1 MKTNNDLSAHSAKGL
16 GAVVAHAVVAHAIP
30 ADAPTRSLS
39 QRGNQRNVTLGS
51 VTYYAMMLLMMLL
64 TTATAWA
71 FKTETPTLYTI
82 SRNSHTFSISP
93 GSKWDTTNA
102 IWAKDD
108 GHALDNGITI
118 APDLDVSYQNSFLQI
133 NKATTFTFTV
143 PNNLKIAITSVVFKD
158 ASGNEV
164 SATSHSEPGTTYT
177 VTLASGTS
185 VDRFVLTYGYIG
197 GSCGTSATWTLSK
210 QDGQYTALTISGS
223 GAMNSYEYETVDELW
238 RTKAP
243 WDWRDLKSVTIGNDI
258 TSIGQYA
265 FIGCKQLSSL
275 TIGTSVTTIGINAF
289 DHCDKL
295 TQVTLPA
302 SVTTLNDAAFKNC
315 TGLKRLNIQRT
326 DGLVTLSSNVL
337 SGCDKLQ
344 YIVAPTPTLALQ
356 YKDASNWSA
365 YEGKM
370 SAEFGGYVFYATN
383 EGGTDAYAITSE
395 TDLRNLAS
403 AINDKSEGIA
413 NSKTFRQTKTIT
425 LSNTNF
431 DPIGYNDYHYFS
443 GTYDGGSDYTI
454 SGLNVGAQSNRSYY
468 GLFGYVK
475 NGTVKNV
482 RLVSPSV
489 STNGSGTNLG
499 SLIGKTNNAT
509 VRNCVVFDPHY
520 GTSGSYNGAIIG
532 SNSSS
537 SLENLYFYGGSYGSI
552 GQGGSGTNVTNV
564 GPARKVTLGSGISS
578 VTPAIDPTATSLDN
592 GFVYDNKTYYR
603 EGLELTLA
611 SNLSA
616 TGKHVV
622 YKAGNNTLTG
632 NTYTVNSTDGDVTL
646 TAELVFNTYTV
657 QFNKNHTD
665 ATGSMNNQAFTYGTA
680 QNLTAN
686 AFSRTGYTSA
696 RWNTQAN
703 GSGTSYDNGQ
713 SVNNLT
719 TTNNGTVTLYAQWTA
734 NQYTVTLDKQGGNG
748 GSASAT
754 ATYDAAMPAITVP
767 TRTGYT
773 FGGYFTQTNGGGTQY
788 YNADG
793 TSAHIWDKTAATTL
807 YAKWTANTYT
817 VTLNKQ
823 DGNGGSASATATYDA
838 AMPAITVPTRTGY
851 TFGGYFTQT
860 NGGGTQYYNAD
871 GTSTRTW
878 NLTAATTLYAK
889 WAIITYNITYDL
901 DGGSVSTANPTS
913 YNIETPTFTLNNP
926 SKENYHFVGWTK
938 GNNNTLLPT
947 VTIEQGST
955 GNLDYTAHYKTNNFT
970 VGEFSYQRT
979 SGTEVKVTACNPSAT
994 SVTIPATVTNED
1006 VTYTVTAIEATAF
1019 SGCTSLLC
1027 LILNSETPPTLGSN
1041 AFSACTALNAIGV
1054 PAGTAA
1060 AYKATAGWLDY
1071 EDKIYAINGKCGTNV
1086 YYSYNSTTTTLSIF
1100 GTGAMADNAPWANY
1114 RTDITTVIIGHGVTS
1129 IGSMAFNGCTGLT
1142 SIEIPASVMTIGH
1155 DAFNSCTSLKSIE
1168 IPASVTRIGDFAF
1181 EDCTSLESVEIPASV
1196 TYIGGAA
1203 FAECTSLKSI
1213 EIPASVTSIGDA
1225 AFLGCTSLAS
1235 ISVAE
1240 GNPTYDSR
1248 KECNAI
1254 IETKTNTLLYGCKNT
1269 VIPDGVTSIGV
1280 RAFADCTSLE
1290 SITIPASVTSIG
1302 DGAFADCTS
1311 LESIV
1316 IPASVTSIGD
1326 NVFEGCTS
1334 LESIVIPASVTS
1346 IGVAAF
1352 ADCTSLAS
1360 ISVAEGNPTYD
1371 SRKECNAIIETK
1383 TNTLLYGC
1391 KNTVIPDGVTSI
1403 GVAAF
1408 AHCTSLKSITI
1419 PASVTSIG
1427 DIVFEGCTSLKSIV
1441 IPASVTSIGDIVF
1454 EGCTSLKSI
1463 VIPASVTSIGYDA
1476 FAGCTS
1482 LESVEIPASVTTIGE
1497 FAFLN
1502 CTSLSS
1508 VTIYAPELSEYGWR
1522 AFENN
1527 ASGRKI
1533 YVFNKSLAT
1542 YKAQASRMSVD
1553 ADDIEAI
1560 TGINLRDNDDNRSLI
1575 AAADGNALG
1584 ALDVTL
1590 KGRTLYKDGDWNTLC
1605 LPFNVTVGSGVM
1617 TGATAMTLNGSES
1630 GFDAS
1635 TGVLTLNFVNV
1646 ASSNTIAA
1654 GTPFIVKWQKPDGY
1668 VAYNPATP
1676 EAECSDIVSPVF
1688 EGVTVSN
1695 AATTQTFGNGSF
1707 KGTYQ
1712 SITFTDKNPS
1722 ILFLGAGNTLYYPES
1737 GAKIGA
1743 QRAYF
1748 DLGTAQARQF
1758 VLRFV
1763 EDPLTEG
1770 GNFDGEGTQ
1779 NGIGHTEIT
1788 EITERAGA
1796 WYTLDGVRLDGK
1808 PTKRSAEGRLL
1819 PTGRKKGLYIHN
1831 GRKVVVP

>member
-793 TSAHIWDKTAATTL
+793 TS
-807 YAKWTANTYT
+807 
-817 VTLNKQ
+817 
-823 DGNGGSASATATYDA
+823 
-838 AMPAITVPTRTGY
+838 
-851 TFGGYFTQT
+851 
-860 NGGGTQYYNAD
+860 
-871 GTSTRTW
+871 TRTW

-889 WAIITYNITYDL
+889 WAIITYNITYEL
-901 DGGSVSTANPTS
+901 NGGSVSTANPTS

-926 SKENYHFVGWTK
+926 SKKNYHFVGWTK
-938 GNNNTLLPT
+938 DNNNTLLPT

-970 VGEFSYQRT
+970 VGEFSYQWT
-979 SGTEVKVTACNPSAT
+979 SGTEVKVTACNSDAT
-994 SVTIPATVTNED
+994 LITIPATVTNED
-1006 VTYTVTAIEATAF
+1006 VIYSVTAIDASAF
-1019 SGCTSLLC
+1019 SGCTNLLAV
-1027 LILNSETPPTLGSN
+1027 ILYTETPPTLGSN

-1054 PAGTAA
+1054 PAGTAETYQA
-1060 AYKATAGWLDY
+1060 ADGWKDYAG
-1071 EDKIYAINGKCGTNV
+1071 KIRAIDGKCGTNV

-1100 GTGAMADNAPWANY
+1100 GTGAMADNTSRNMLY
-1114 RTDITTVIIGHGVTS
+1114 RTEITTVIIGHGVTS

-1155 DAFNSCTSLKSIE
+1155 DAFNSCTSLKSITIPASVMTIGHDAFNRCTSLKSVEIPASVTSIGDFAFIYCTSLESVEIPASVTYIGGEVFYGCTSLKSIE

-1326 NVFEGCTS
+1326 NVFCGCTS
-1334 LESIVIPASVTS
+1334 LKSIEIPASVTS

-1352 ADCTSLAS
+1352 ADCTRL
-1360 ISVAEGNPTYD
+1360 E
-1371 SRKECNAIIETK
+1371 
-1383 TNTLLYGC
+1383 
-1391 KNTVIPDGVTSI
+1391 
-1403 GVAAF
+1403 
-1408 AHCTSLKSITI
+1408 SITI
-1419 PASVTSIG
+1419 PASVTSI
-1427 DIVFEGCTSLKSIV
+1427 DSCAFYYCTR
-1441 IPASVTSIGDIVF
+1441 
-1454 EGCTSLKSI
+1454 
-1463 VIPASVTSIGYDA
+1463 
-1476 FAGCTS
+1476 
-1482 LESVEIPASVTTIGE
+1482 LESVEIPASVTYIGGAA
-1497 FAFLN
+1497 FAS
-1502 CTSLSS
+1502 CTRLAS
-1508 VTIYAPELSEYGWR
+1508 VTIYAPELSEYGWK

-1533 YVFNKSLAT
+1533 YVFKNCLET
-1542 YKAQASRMSVD
+1542 YKAQAQASRMRVD

-1575 AAADGNALG
+1575 AAADGNASG
-1584 ALDVTL
+1584 ALNVTL
-1590 KGRTLYKDGDWNTLC
+1590 QGRTLYKDGKWNTLC
-1605 LPFNVTVGSGVM
+1605 LPFDVTIAGSVLA
-1617 TGATAMTLNGSES
+1617 GADIRRLSADIVYEGKTT
-1630 GFDAS
+1630 GFDPDG
-1635 TGVLTLNFVNV
+1635 GVLTLNFTPKTGDGAV
-1646 ASSNTIAA
+1646 TDIKA
-1654 GTPFIVKWQKPDGY
+1654 GVPYIVKWASGD
-1668 VAYNPATP
+1668 
-1676 EAECSDIVSPVF
+1676 DIVNPVF
-1688 EGVTVSN
+1688 SDVTVSN
-1695 AATTQTFGNGSF
+1695 ATTTQSF
-1707 KGTYQ
+1707 DGGRVQFIGTY
-1712 SITFTDKNPS
+1712 SPETLTGGDSSNLYLGSGNKLYWPSSDKIINAFRGYFHVSSP
-1722 ILFLGAGNTLYYPES
+1722 A
-1737 GAKIGA
+1737 AA
-1743 QRAYF
+1743 VRA
-1748 DLGTAQARQF
+1748 F
-1758 VLRFV
+1758 VL
-1763 EDPLTEG
+1763 
-1770 GNFDGEGTQ
+1770 NFGDEETT
-1779 NGIGHTEIT
+1779 GIISTT
-1788 EITERAGA
+1788 NFTNYTNSDNA
-1796 WYTLDGVRLDGK
+1796 WYDLSGRKLPAK
-1808 PTKRSAEGRLL
+1808 PTQ
-1819 PTGRKKGLYIHN
+1819 PGLYINN
-1831 GRKVVVP
+1831 GRKFAIK